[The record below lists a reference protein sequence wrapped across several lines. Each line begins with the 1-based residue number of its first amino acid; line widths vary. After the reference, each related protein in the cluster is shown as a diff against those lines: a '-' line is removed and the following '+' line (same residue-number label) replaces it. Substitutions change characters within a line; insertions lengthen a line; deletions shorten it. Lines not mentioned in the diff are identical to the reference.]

1 MNLIL
6 FGYKAAGKSY
16 FGKKLAIRLSY
27 IFMDTDYMVES
38 VCLMGVREIC
48 EREGEEF
55 FREVEKEVIKSLE
68 GKKNMIVA
76 LGGGAILDPDNVKLL
91 TKLGTLVYLQV
102 DKSILKER
110 LLKGP
115 VPTFLDAKDL
125 DGSFERMYEKRREVY
140 ESIPSIWL
148 DANREEEKV
157 LEDLISI
164 VHGK

>member
-1 MNLIL
+1 
-6 FGYKAAGKSY
+6 
-16 FGKKLAIRLSY
+16 
-27 IFMDTDYMVES
+27 
-38 VCLMGVREIC
+38 
-48 EREGEEF
+48 
-55 FREVEKEVIKSLE
+55 

-115 VPTFLDAKDL
+115 IPVYLDSKDPEA
-125 DGSFERMYEKRREVY
+125 SFEKMYEKRKEAY
-140 ESIPSIWL
+140 ESVPSIWL

>member
-1 MNLIL
+1 
-6 FGYKAAGKSY
+6 
-16 FGKKLAIRLSY
+16 
-27 IFMDTDYMVES
+27 MDTDHMIES

-48 EREGEEF
+48 EKKGEEF
-55 FREVEKEVIKSLE
+55 FRNVEKEVIASLQ

-76 LGGGAILDPDNVKLL
+76 LGGGAILDPDNVKIL

-115 VPTFLDAKDL
+115 IPTFLDAKDPVA
-125 DGSFERMYEKRREVY
+125 SFEKMYEKRKEAY
-140 ESIPSIWL
+140 ESVPSIWL